1 MTARMN
7 VYASDIPSLKRACL
21 LRDMPYRVT
30 FLLSTHRPSPLSVVT
45 LE

>member
-7 VYASDIPSLKRACL
+7 VYASYIPSLKRACL

-30 FLLSTHRPSPLSVVT
+30 IV
-45 LE
+45 LEEFYG